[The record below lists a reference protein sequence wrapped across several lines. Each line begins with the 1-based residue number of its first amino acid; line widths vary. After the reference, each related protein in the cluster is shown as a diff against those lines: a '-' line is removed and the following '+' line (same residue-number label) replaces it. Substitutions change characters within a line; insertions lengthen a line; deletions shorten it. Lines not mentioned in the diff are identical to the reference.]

1 MRDRV
6 KADLKQLLHDV
17 FVTKAAGKPYATL
30 ARAHGYVDGYMR
42 AVLDLGVLDKTEML
56 AMVTEERARAE
67 GPATAQVALDDVGPT
82 FATRAVGHPRA

>member
-42 AVLDLGVLDKTEML
+42 AVLDLGVLEKTEML

-67 GPATAQVALDDVGPT
+67 GPATAQVSFDEAPSFTPRMPT
-82 FATRAVGHPRA
+82 HPRA

>member
-67 GPATAQVALDDVGPT
+67 GPATAQVAFDEAGPS
-82 FATRAVGHPRA
+82 FAPRVPTHPRA